1 MTEVFSWHHV
11 HTAELAEKSNVTGF
25 LLCLEGRLG
34 KVFQRGE
41 SMAGRGESSLQQS
54 QDLLDGQEH
63 FHECMYVY
71 MCMLLFTS
79 GKILE
84 LPEDRGEKPEGRGEK
99 PEGRGEK
106 PEGRGEKPEGRGE
119 KPEDRGEK
127 PEDRGEKPEDKF

>member
-54 QDLLDGQEH
+54 QDLLDGQEY
-63 FHECMYVY
+63 FHKFVATLGYIV
-71 MCMLLFTS
+71 
-79 GKILE
+79 ILVQPE
-84 LPEDRGEKPEGRGEK
+84 LYSKTL
-99 PEGRGEK
+99 
-106 PEGRGEKPEGRGE
+106 
-119 KPEDRGEK
+119 
-127 PEDRGEKPEDKF
+127 